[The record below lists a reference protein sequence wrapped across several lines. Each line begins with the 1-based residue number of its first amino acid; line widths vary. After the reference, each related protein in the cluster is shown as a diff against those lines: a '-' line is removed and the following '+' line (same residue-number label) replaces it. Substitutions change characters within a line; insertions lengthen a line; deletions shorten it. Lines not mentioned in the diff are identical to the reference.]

1 MAPGKRLPCNGKG
14 QIQERTGCALPWR
27 TRRRFAAL
35 APTRSSM
42 IAATPCRRTPR
53 PGARPATTAAE
64 PVPMPRFTPDALRQI
79 GCELFSAAGCRPEHA
94 RAVSEHLV
102 ESNLFGHDSHGAIRF
117 YEYAEG
123 LRTGLYQAQTVPEVV
138 RQTPATAVV
147 DGHGALGPIG
157 ATFATR
163 LAIDKAQVQGMAT
176 VTLRNTC
183 HIARVGAY
191 PLIAAREGLIAQIFV
206 NAGHHGVWVAPFGGI
221 DGKLSTNP
229 LAFAAPRRD
238 ADPILLDMTTSMAA
252 MGKVFVAANRGD
264 QLPEGWIIDAE
275 GRPST
280 DPEDMMGKPHGALLP
295 LGGSMGY
302 KGYGLGLM
310 IEILGG
316 ALSGQGCAAGEYDVV
331 SNGVLITVYRIDVF
345 AEIDQ
350 YYEDVESLVRH
361 IRSSRLAPGTSE
373 ILMPGAMEFA
383 NARQREHS
391 GIDLDPTTWEKICL
405 EAQRFDLDIDPWNAM
420 AIN

>member
-1 MAPGKRLPCNGKG
+1 
-14 QIQERTGCALPWR
+14 
-27 TRRRFAAL
+27 
-35 APTRSSM
+35 
-42 IAATPCRRTPR
+42 
-53 PGARPATTAAE
+53 
-64 PVPMPRFTPDALRQI
+64 MPRFTPDALRQI
-79 GCELFSAAGCRPEHA
+79 GSELFSAAGCRAEDA
-94 RAVSEHLV
+94 RAVAEHLV

-123 LRTGLYQAQTVPEVV
+123 LRTGLYQAATVPEVV

-163 LAIDKAQVQGMAT
+163 LAIDKAQAQGMAT

-191 PLIAAREGLIAQIFV
+191 PLIAAREGLVAQIFV

-238 ADPILLDMTTSMAA
+238 ADPIMLDMTTSVAA

-264 QLPEGWIIDAE
+264 ALPEGWIIDAD
-275 GRPST
+275 GQPST
-280 DPEDMMGKPHGALLP
+280 RPADMQGEPHGALLP
-295 LGGSMGY
+295 LGGSVGY
-302 KGYGLGLM
+302 KGYGLALM
-310 IEILGG
+310 VEILGG
-316 ALSGQGCAAGEYDVV
+316 ALSGQGCAAGQYDVV
-331 SNGVLITVYRIDVF
+331 SNGVLINVYRIDVF

-350 YYEDVESLVRH
+350 YYDDVESLIRHVRT
-361 IRSSRLAPGTSE
+361 SRLAPGFQE
-373 ILMPGAMEFA
+373 ILMPGAMEFTT
-383 NARQREHS
+383 ARQRS
-391 GIDLDPTTWEKICL
+391 ADGIELDPTTWQKICD
-405 EAQRFDLDIDPWNAM
+405 EAENFQIDLDRWYTMQMD
-420 AIN
+420 